1 MNYSETLEYL
11 FTSTPSFQQV
21 GADAYKPGLERI
33 EDFCHYLGSPH
44 KNFPTIHIA
53 GTNGKGSTSHLI
65 ASVLMKAGYRVGLFT
80 SPHLKDFRERMRVD
94 GQMIS
99 EQEVVEFVARNREK
113 MEALQLSFFEMTT
126 AMAFDHFSRCD
137 VEVAVIET
145 GLGGR
150 LDATNIL
157 RPMVSVVT
165 NVGMDH
171 TDLLGNTLK
180 QIATEKAGIAKPRT
194 ALILGER
201 SEEYDS
207 VFADRAAALQCPL
220 IFAEEHF
227 TADPTVEGGYTL
239 RRKRDGREFALTL
252 DLKGNYQQH
261 NLVTAAAALDYLH
274 TSTPLTIP
282 RRAFIEGVES
292 AATTTYL
299 AGRWQQLQQRPTVI
313 CDTGHNSHGI
323 KYVARQLS
331 ELQQSHQ
338 RLICV
343 IGFVRDKDVRQVLE
357 LMPREAHYIFTAPAT
372 QRALPAEELARLAT
386 LSGLCGEVCPTATE
400 ALAEAKKIATA
411 YDAIFIGG
419 SNYLVAEII

>member
-44 KNFPTIHIA
+44 KNYPTIHIA
-53 GTNGKGSTSHLI
+53 GTNGKGSTLHLI

-99 EQEVVEFVARNREK
+99 EQEVVEFVAHHRQK
-113 MEALQLSFFEMTT
+113 MESLQLSFFEMTT
-126 AMAFDHFSRCD
+126 AMAFDYFSRRD

-157 RPMVSVVT
+157 RPMLSVVT

-171 TDLLGNTLK
+171 TDLLGNTLS
-180 QIATEKAGIAKPRT
+180 QIAAEKAGIVKPRT
-194 ALILGER
+194 ALVLGER

-207 VFADRAAALQCPL
+207 VFTERTAALQSPL

-227 TADPTVEGGYTL
+227 SAICTAEGRYTL
-239 RRKRDGREFALTL
+239 SRKRDGREFSLTL

-261 NLVTAAAALDYLH
+261 NLITAAATLDYLH
-274 TSTPLTIP
+274 LSTPLTIP

-292 AATTTYL
+292 AATTTHL
-299 AGRWQQLQQRPTVI
+299 AGRWQQLQQHPTVI

-323 KYVARQLS
+323 KYVAEQLRT
-331 ELQQSHQ
+331 LQQSHK

-343 IGFVRDKDVRQVLE
+343 IGFVRDKDVEEVLR
-357 LMPREAHYIFTAPAT
+357 LMPHDAHYLFTAPST
-372 QRALPAEELARLAT
+372 QRALPKEELAQLAQKAG
-386 LSGLCGEVCPTATE
+386 LSGEVCPSATE

-411 YDAIFIGG
+411 EDAIFIGG
-419 SNYLVAEII
+419 SNYLVAEVI